1 LSPLRI
7 LPFLFVVVACR
18 SSGSSSSSAPAIDA
32 GPSGAF
38 EGEIDLSVVRFS
50 VTAQL
55 KGNKSH
61 YLMKRADGKVF
72 SEMFIDGDANKL
84 YTPVRGHKY
93 AELSLDAA
101 APKSGLVA
109 KKTGDKDTV
118 LGHECEMLTV
128 IDGQS
133 RRDIC
138 LATDLPPL
146 LINVGPM
153 GGKGY
158 EPSFG
163 RGFPLRVAVV
173 TVANMPAKMEATR
186 IERKPI
192 ADADVTIH
200 ADWPRVPVA
209 ADAAPSDAD

>member
-1 LSPLRI
+1 MLRTA
-7 LPFLFVVVACR
+7 LFALLLTACR
-18 SSGSSSSSAPAIDA
+18 SSGSTATSPKADA
-32 GPSGAF
+32 APSGAF

-61 YLMKRADGKVF
+61 YLMKRADGRVF
-72 SEMFIDGDANKL
+72 TEMFIDGDAGKL
-84 YTPVRGHKY
+84 YTPLRGHKY

-109 KKTGDKDTV
+109 KKTGEKDTV

-128 IDGQS
+128 IDGET

-146 LINVGPM
+146 RINVGPAN
-153 GGKGY
+153 GKGF

-163 RGFPLRVAVV
+163 QGFPLRISVI

-186 IERKPI
+186 IERKPVP
-192 ADADVTIH
+192 DSDVEIH
-200 ADWPRVPVA
+200 ADWPKVPVA
-209 ADAAPSDAD
+209 ADAAPQE